1 MLDFSHIPN
10 NIGVDVQSFF
20 GTSDASGQ
28 TASNLNDWKVWVKPR
43 GINWVYMIGVGGG
56 GSGAG
61 GIFTGASAAS
71 TGAVGGGSGAQT
83 VVLIPAMF
91 VPERLYIQT
100 GLGGRQG
107 AAITSNLA
115 AVAGNPT
122 YVCIEP
128 LTSYTNNSNYY
139 FLFANGG
146 NGQFGGAATVL
157 SGQYALAGRAVFTSS
172 FVGYNGSSAGAS
184 GGGAGG
190 NVNIGIGTLYPGLMV
205 TGGAASGGKNTTG
218 TAGGLAG
225 SVTPSPLGHF
235 PAAYGG
241 ITSAS
246 GINATDGS
254 AGGIIKPYQYYGGA
268 AGGSGGFSATNPGAD
283 GGAGGN
289 GGPGCGGGAS
299 GPGYATTGRAGN
311 GGDGFV
317 HIISW

>member
-1 MLDFSHIPN
+1 MLDFSHLPTN
-10 NIGVDVQSFF
+10 TGVNVQSFF
-20 GTSDASGQ
+20 GTSDSAGQ
-28 TASNLNDWKVWVKPR
+28 TTSNLVDWKVWVKPR

-56 GSGAG
+56 GSGVG
-61 GIFTGASAAS
+61 GTFTGASAAS
-71 TGAVGGGSGAQT
+71 VGAAGGGSGAQT

-100 GLGGRQG
+100 GLGGRQP
-107 AAITSNLA
+107 AAITSA
-115 AVAGNPT
+115 MSSVSGTAT
-122 YVCIEP
+122 YVSIEP
-128 LTSYTNNSNYY
+128 LTTSVSNNYY
-139 FLFANGG
+139 FFLYANGAS
-146 NGQFGGAATVL
+146 GQFGGSATAL
-157 SGQYALAGRAVFTSS
+157 SSNYALAGRAVFTSN

-184 GGGAGG
+184 GSGAGG
-190 NVNIGIGTLYPGLMV
+190 NVNIGVGTLYPGLMV

-218 TAGGLAG
+218 ATQGLAG

-241 ITSAS
+241 ITSSS
-246 GINATDGS
+246 GVNATAGS
-254 AGGIIKPYQYYGGA
+254 DGGIIKPYQYYGGA
-268 AGGSGGFSATNPGAD
+268 AGGTGGFAASNPGAD